1 MEPTI
6 FQRAEQ
12 VAYTFKRAE
21 HVENILK
28 RNEQIERIHTA
39 RKYLPKTTAWLHF
52 QLLVKHVSSYT

>member
-28 RNEQIERIHTA
+28 RDEQIERIHTA
-39 RKYLPKTTAWLHF
+39 RKYLPKTTA
-52 QLLVKHVSSYT
+52 